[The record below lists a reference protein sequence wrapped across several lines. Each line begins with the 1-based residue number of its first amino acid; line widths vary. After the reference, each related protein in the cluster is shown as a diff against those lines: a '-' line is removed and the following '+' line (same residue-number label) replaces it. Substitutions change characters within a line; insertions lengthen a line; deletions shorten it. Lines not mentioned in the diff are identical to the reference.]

1 MKNSGQS
8 ISIEKAAGLLG
19 VTVEELQQLSDSGKI
34 KSHRTA
40 YSSHLRFILE
50 DLQSM
55 YRKKYQSPGGI
66 TQPKVLADAL
76 LAELENN

>member
-1 MKNSGQS
+1 MNKSNS
-8 ISIEKAAGLLG
+8 ISVEKAADLLG
-19 VTVEELQQLSDSGKI
+19 ISVEELQQLSTSGKI

-40 YSSHLRFILE
+40 FSGHLRLFLE

-55 YRKKYQSPGGI
+55 YKKRHQSP
-66 TQPKVLADAL
+66 AL